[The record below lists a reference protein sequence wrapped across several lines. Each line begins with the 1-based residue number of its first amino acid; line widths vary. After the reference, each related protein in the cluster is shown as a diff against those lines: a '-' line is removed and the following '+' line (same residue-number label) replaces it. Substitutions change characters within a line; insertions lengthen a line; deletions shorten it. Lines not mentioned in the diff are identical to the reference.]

1 MSKKTFK
8 ELSSNQNVLF
18 PVSLSEKIPFNHP
31 VRIVNAGY
39 GSEQNYQY
47 MENNDIEA
55 YVKYNCFHKEQKRTW
70 KNNPVAVRNLY
81 YNKQEDY
88 YVCPMGQRMSNI
100 GCRNNKSDL
109 GYIST
114 LTRYQ
119 ATNCQGCPLSKQCRN
134 SKENKTI
141 EVNYKLNAYK
151 EKAKE
156 RLLSQQGIYHR
167 GKRCI
172 EPEAVFGQIKHNAQ
186 FFRFRLR
193 GLEKVN
199 IEFSLV
205 AIAHNLKKL
214 AKNALSL
221 STVRAFAEFW
231 YHLCRIKLKIKKLL
245 YKKTEYKKK
254 VSLFWDTFVSVF

>member
-8 ELSSNQNVLF
+8 ELSSDQNILF

-141 EVNYKLNAYK
+141 
-151 EKAKE
+151 
-156 RLLSQQGIYHR
+156 
-167 GKRCI
+167 
-172 EPEAVFGQIKHNAQ
+172 
-186 FFRFRLR
+186 
-193 GLEKVN
+193 
-199 IEFSLV
+199 
-205 AIAHNLKKL
+205 
-214 AKNALSL
+214 
-221 STVRAFAEFW
+221 
-231 YHLCRIKLKIKKLL
+231 
-245 YKKTEYKKK
+245 
-254 VSLFWDTFVSVF
+254 